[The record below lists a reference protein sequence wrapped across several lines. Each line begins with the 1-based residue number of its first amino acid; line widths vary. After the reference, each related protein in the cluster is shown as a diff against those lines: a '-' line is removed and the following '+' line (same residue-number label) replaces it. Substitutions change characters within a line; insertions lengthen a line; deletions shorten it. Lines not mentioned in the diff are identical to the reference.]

1 MQSLPKSAPFGG
13 VQGVQLKT
21 TLTPQSEANQTVQV
35 DLGTKDGVKSMRIG
49 FTDQRLTAHGGLAVW
64 TRFITEAGLREK
76 LAAVL
81 PHAPTSP
88 NAYDP
93 VDTALGFIGGILCG
107 ADKLARIAH
116 LAHDPAVAEV
126 LGIEAVPSQS
136 TLSRFFAAC
145 GRAACEELG
154 GLHAWAARDLPV
166 RQEGYTLDLDSFALV
181 HEDGRQEGVRVGY
194 TRKGLK
200 PCHRPIVAALAE
212 VPLVANFWLRP
223 GNTACVSAAD
233 TFLGDTLARL
243 PAGVRIGLVR
253 ADSGFCTEKM
263 MARLEAEKLSYV
275 MTAALRSP
283 VQALCRHDE
292 TAWIATNVRGLAVQ
306 EVADARGRLIVVRQR
321 VAERPHA
328 GGKKLLELP
337 GYKFQALR
345 TNLASTVPPLEVW
358 RRYNGRA
365 DIENRIKELGAQ
377 FGLKGLCCRSFWATE
392 AACHLAITA
401 YNLCVGLQRR
411 LGQMQRAELGTLRR
425 QLFTCAAVFSRAAGK
440 PTLKLAVA
448 GERARDWWLA
458 LLRRIADPDDCDAV
472 AELGARAR
480 KCSVVHPST
489 A

>member
-1 MQSLPKSAPFGG
+1 L
-13 VQGVQLKT
+13 
-21 TLTPQSEANQTVQV
+21 
-35 DLGTKDGVKSMRIG
+35 DLGTKDGVQSMRIG

-64 TRFITEAGLREK
+64 TRFVTEAGLREK
-76 LAAVL
+76 LAEVL

-107 ADKLARIAH
+107 ADKLARVAH
-116 LAHDPAVAEV
+116 LAHDPAVAQV

-154 GLHAWAARDLPV
+154 GLHAWALRTLPV
-166 RQEGYTLDLDSFALV
+166 RPEGYTLDLDSFALV
-181 HEDGRQEGVRVGY
+181 HEDGQQEGVRVGY

-243 PAGVRIGLVR
+243 PSGVRIGLVR
-253 ADSGFCTEKM
+253 ADSGFCTQAM
-263 MARLEAEKLSYV
+263 MARLEAEKLAYV
-275 MTAALRSP
+275 MAAALRSP

-292 TAWIATNVRGLAVQ
+292 AAWTATEVRGLAVQ
-306 EVADARGRLIVVRQR
+306 EVSDARGARLIVVRQR
-321 VAERPHA
+321 IAERPHA
-328 GGKKLLELP
+328 GGKKLIELP

-345 TNLASTVPPLEVW
+345 TNLSPTVPPLEVW

-411 LGQMQRAELGTLRR
+411 LGQPHRAELGTLRR

-448 GERARDWWLA
+448 GDKARDWWLA
-458 LLRRIADPDDCDAV
+458 LLRRIADPANCDAV
-472 AELGARAR
+472 AALGARAR
-480 KCSVVHPST
+480 KSAVLATST
-489 A
+489 ALVRLRHMKRTQCRAAPYKSGSQA

>member
-1 MQSLPKSAPFGG
+1 ML
-13 VQGVQLKT
+13 T
-21 TLTPQSEANQTVQV
+21 TDQTVGTTANQTVRL
-35 DLGTKDGVKSMRIG
+35 DLGTKDGVQSMRIG

-64 TRFITEAGLREK
+64 THFLTETGLREK
-76 LAAVL
+76 LTAVL

-88 NAYDP
+88 NAYAP
-93 VDTALGFIGGILCG
+93 ADTALGFIGGILCG
-107 ADKLARIAH
+107 ADKLARVAH

-145 GRAACEELG
+145 GRAACEQLG
-154 GLHAWAARDLPV
+154 GLHAWALRDLPF
-166 RQEGYTLDLDSFALV
+166 RPEGYTLDLDSFALV
-181 HEDGRQEGVRVGY
+181 HEDGRQQGVRVGY

-212 VPLVANFWLRP
+212 VPLVAGFWLRP

-233 TFLGDTLARL
+233 AFLGDTLARL

-263 MARLEAEKLSYV
+263 LARLDAENLRYV
-275 MTAALRSP
+275 LAAALRSP
-283 VQALCRHDE
+283 VQALCRHDQAAW
-292 TAWIATNVRGLAVQ
+292 TATEVRGLSVQ
-306 EVADARGRLIVVRQR
+306 EVAQPSGRLIVVRQQI
-321 VAERPHA
+321 AERPHA
-328 GGKKLLELP
+328 GGKQLIEVP

-345 TNLASTVPPLEVW
+345 TNLPDTVEPLEVW

-392 AACHLAITA
+392 AACHLAILA
-401 YNLCVGLQRR
+401 YNLCVHLQRR
-411 LGQMQRAELGTLRR
+411 LGQPQRAALGTLRR
-425 QLFTCAAVFSRAAGK
+425 QLFTCAAVLSRAAGK

-448 GERARDWWLA
+448 GEKARAWWLA
-458 LLRRIADPDDCDAV
+458 LLQKIADPDHCDAV
-472 AELGARAR
+472 AALGARAR
-480 KCSVVHPST
+480 KNAIFQPSS

>member
-1 MQSLPKSAPFGG
+1 VELNS
-13 VQGVQLKT
+13 
-21 TLTPQSEANQTVQV
+21 TLTPQKEANQTVQL

-64 TRFITEAGLREK
+64 TRFITEAGLREQ
-76 LAAVL
+76 LEAVL

-88 NAYDP
+88 NAYAP
-93 VDTALGFIGGILCG
+93 SDTALGFIGGILCG
-107 ADKLARIAH
+107 ADKLARVAH

-136 TLSRFFAAC
+136 TLSRFFAQC
-145 GRAACEELG
+145 GRSACEALG
-154 GLHAWAARDLPV
+154 GLHAWALRELPSRV
-166 RQEGYTLDLDSFALV
+166 EGYTLDLDSFALV
-181 HEDGRQEGVRVGY
+181 HEDGHQEGVRVGY

-200 PCHRPIVAALAE
+200 PCHRPIVAAVAE

-223 GNTACVSAAD
+223 GNTACVSSAD

-243 PAGVRIGLVR
+243 PPGVRIALVR
-253 ADSGFCTEKM
+253 ADSGFCTQGM
-263 MARLEAEKLSYV
+263 IARLDAAKLAYV
-275 MTAALRSP
+275 MAAALRSP
-283 VQALCRHDE
+283 VQALCRHE
-292 TAWIATNVRGLAVQ
+292 ESAWTPTEVDGLAVQ
-306 EVADARGRLIVVRQR
+306 EVDERGVRLIVVRQAT
-321 VAERPHA
+321 VERPNA
-328 GGKKLLELP
+328 GGKKLLEVP

-345 TNLASTVPPLEVW
+345 TNLPSTVPALEVW

-411 LGQMQRAELGTLRR
+411 LGQPHRAELATLRR
-425 QLFTCAAVFSRAAGK
+425 RLFTCAAVFSHASGK

-448 GERARDWWLA
+448 SDKGRAWWRS
-458 LLRRIADPDDCDAV
+458 LLRRIAHPTDCYAV
-472 AELGARAR
+472 AALGARAPNFAIL
-480 KCSVVHPST
+480 HPPT